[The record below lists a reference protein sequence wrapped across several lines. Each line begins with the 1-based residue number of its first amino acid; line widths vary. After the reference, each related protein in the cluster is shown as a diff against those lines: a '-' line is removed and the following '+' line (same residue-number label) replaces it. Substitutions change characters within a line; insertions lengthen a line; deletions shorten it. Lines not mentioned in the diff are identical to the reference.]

1 MMSRDLQAQIDDYLA
16 VRRGLGFQLGTQ
28 GALLAGFAR
37 YAEQVDHRGPVTTD
51 LAVRWA
57 STTRSD
63 DPSAPARRLAV
74 VRQFARHRAAVDPAT
89 EVPPIGL
96 LGGVPRRR
104 PQPHIYSDAEID
116 ALLAHARRLT
126 PRGGLR
132 PATYVALFSL
142 LVSTGLR
149 LSEACR
155 LQRDDVD
162 LDAGMLT
169 VRETKFCKSRLVP
182 LHPTTTR
189 ALGRYA
195 TDRDLRSEAVVSSA
209 FFHPDRSPVLL
220 TDTVGRTFRRLRDR
234 LGWTSQGRARL
245 PRVHDLRHTFAVR
258 RLLAWTTT
266 GDDVE
271 SKILAL
277 STYLGHTKPSHT
289 YWYLTATPELMAVA
303 ADRFERHVQEDG
315 V

>member
-1 MMSRDLQAQIDDYLA
+1 MMTDLQAHIDDYLNF
-16 VRRGLGFQLGTQ
+16 RRGLGFRLDTQ
-28 GALLAGFAR
+28 GALLAEFAR
-37 YAEQVDHRGPVTTD
+37 YAEQVGHRGPVTTD

-57 STTRSD
+57 QTTRSD
-63 DPSAPARRLAV
+63 DPAAAARRLAV

-89 EVPPIGL
+89 EVPPVGL
-96 LGGVPRRR
+96 LGEVPRRR
-104 PQPHIYSDAEID
+104 PQPHIYSDAEI
-116 ALLAHARRLT
+116 ATLLGHARRLT

-132 PATYVALFSL
+132 PATYVTLFSL

-155 LQRDDVD
+155 LQRGDVD
-162 LDAGMLT
+162 LAAGMLT

-182 LHPTTTR
+182 LHPTATR

-195 TDRDLRSEAVVSSA
+195 TERDTRPEVVVSSA
-209 FFHPDRSPVLL
+209 FFHTDRSPVLL

-234 LGWTSQGRARL
+234 LGWTGQGRARR

-258 RLLAWTTT
+258 RLLAWTAA
-266 GDDVE
+266 GVDVE

-277 STYLGHTKPSHT
+277 STYLGHTKPSET
-289 YWYLTATPELMAVA
+289 YWYLTATPELMAVTA
-303 ADRFERHVQEDG
+303 GRFERFVQEGG

>member
-1 MMSRDLQAQIDDYLA
+1 MTRTDLQAQIDDYLA
-16 VRRGLGFQLGTQ
+16 VRRGLGFRLDVQGT
-28 GALLAGFAR
+28 LLVGFAR
-37 YAEQVDHRGPVTTD
+37 YAEQVGHRGPVTTD

-57 STTRSD
+57 QTTRSD
-63 DPSAPARRLAV
+63 DPAAAARRLAV

-89 EVPPIGL
+89 EVPPVGL

-104 PQPHIYSDAEID
+104 PQPHIYSHAEI
-116 ALLAHARRLT
+116 ATLLDHARRLT

-132 PATYVALFSL
+132 PATYVTLFSL

-155 LQRDDVD
+155 LQRGDVD

-182 LHPTTTR
+182 LHPTATR

-195 TDRDLRSEAVVSSA
+195 TERDTRPEVVVSSV
-209 FFHPDRSPVLL
+209 FFHTDRSPVLL

-234 LGWTSQGRARL
+234 LGWTGQGRARR

-258 RLLAWTTT
+258 RLLAWTAA
-266 GDDVE
+266 GVDVE
-271 SKILAL
+271 SRILAL
-277 STYLGHTKPSHT
+277 STYLGHAKPSET
-289 YWYLTATPELMAVA
+289 YWYLTATPELMAVTA
-303 ADRFERHVQEDG
+303 GRFERFVQEGG